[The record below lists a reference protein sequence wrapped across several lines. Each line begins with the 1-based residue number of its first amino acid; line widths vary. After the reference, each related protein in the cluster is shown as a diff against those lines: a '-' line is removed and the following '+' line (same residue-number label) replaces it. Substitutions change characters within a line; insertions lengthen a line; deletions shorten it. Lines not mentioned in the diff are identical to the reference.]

1 MSDHRRVRAARALN
15 GTLAIFAGVTALAA
29 AVVIWEIFKG
39 WRTANGLP

>member
-1 MSDHRRVRAARALN
+1 MDRPNKTKGTNVLNRILACFAA
-15 GTLAIFAGVTALAA
+15 VTAVEL